1 MDRAQKQNVQ
11 QNKKDPCLK
20 FACRLQTC
28 LDRKGY
34 DDQKCLKEIGDI
46 RECCESY
53 WRDSIVCEGFL
64 KDLKSYRDFVEA
76 SKT

>member
-46 RECCESY
+46 REC
-53 WRDSIVCEGFL
+53 
-64 KDLKSYRDFVEA
+64 
-76 SKT
+76 